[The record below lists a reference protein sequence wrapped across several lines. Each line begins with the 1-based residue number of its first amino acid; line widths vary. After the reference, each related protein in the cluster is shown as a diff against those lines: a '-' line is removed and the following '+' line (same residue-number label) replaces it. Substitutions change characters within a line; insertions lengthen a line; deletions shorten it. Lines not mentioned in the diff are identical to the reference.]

1 VSRPSLEATTSG
13 VSLESPR
20 RTTRPRS
27 AGALRHDPIS
37 HYGFPVGERSARCPG
52 YPAAKPAHNG
62 PVVGEGNGA
71 MRITR
76 AQRNAVAEKITS
88 LERTF
93 YGRGPRNV
101 QVSVSD
107 DDPVSLVVLSI
118 DSLTVADA
126 VLGERGDREAVIR
139 HHEALHRATR
149 ADFLE
154 AIEAI
159 VGATVTAY
167 LAQVH
172 PTTGTAIRVFVFSEY
187 IPEESG
193 LTRE

>member
-1 VSRPSLEATTSG
+1 
-13 VSLESPR
+13 
-20 RTTRPRS
+20 
-27 AGALRHDPIS
+27 
-37 HYGFPVGERSARCPG
+37 
-52 YPAAKPAHNG
+52 
-62 PVVGEGNGA
+62 

-107 DDPVSLVVLSI
+107 DEPVSLVVLSI

-126 VLGERGDREAVIR
+126 VLSERGHREAVIR
-139 HHEALHRATR
+139 HHEALHEATR
-149 ADFLE
+149 PDFLE
-154 AIEAI
+154 AVEGV
-159 VGATVTAY
+159 VGSPVTAY

-172 PTTGTAIRVFVFSEY
+172 PTTGTAIRVFVFSDH
-187 IPEESG
+187 IPEEFPAV
-193 LTRE
+193 EP

>member
-1 VSRPSLEATTSG
+1 
-13 VSLESPR
+13 
-20 RTTRPRS
+20 
-27 AGALRHDPIS
+27 
-37 HYGFPVGERSARCPG
+37 
-52 YPAAKPAHNG
+52 
-62 PVVGEGNGA
+62 

-93 YGRGPRNV
+93 YGRGPRSV

-118 DSLTVADA
+118 DSLTIADV
-126 VLGERGDREAVIR
+126 VLGERGHREAVIR
-139 HHEALHRATR
+139 HHEALHEATR

-154 AIEAI
+154 AVEAI
-159 VGATVTAY
+159 VGRPATAY

-172 PTTGTAIRVFVFSEY
+172 PDTGSAIRVFVFSDQMHDEDGAGG
-187 IPEESG
+187 SG
-193 LTRE
+193 SAGGKE